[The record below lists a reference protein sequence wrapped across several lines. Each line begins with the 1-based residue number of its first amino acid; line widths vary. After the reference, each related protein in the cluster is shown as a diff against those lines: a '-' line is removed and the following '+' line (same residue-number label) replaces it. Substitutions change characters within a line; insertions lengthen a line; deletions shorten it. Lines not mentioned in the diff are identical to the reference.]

1 MYLTSIIINNF
12 VEAISEEDLMLVES
26 MADETA
32 FEHLSRLY
40 ERTYGAEPSG
50 VAVYLLRSKFKIGN
64 ELENRCYIPAHL

>member
-1 MYLTSIIINNF
+1 LTSIIINNF

>member
-1 MYLTSIIINNF
+1 MTSIIINNF